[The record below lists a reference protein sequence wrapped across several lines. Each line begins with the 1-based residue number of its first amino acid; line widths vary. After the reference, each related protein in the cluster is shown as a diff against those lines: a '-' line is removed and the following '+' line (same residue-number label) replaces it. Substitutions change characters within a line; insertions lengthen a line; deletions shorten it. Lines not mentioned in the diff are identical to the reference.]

1 MKQASKLSTFFAL
14 YLAQAVPLSL
24 FSTLLPVL
32 MRQESFSLS
41 TIGLL
46 QLIKLPWILKFL
58 WAPLVDKKTS
68 SLKDFKKWIIGAELV
83 YAALILSIALLNLKL
98 NFSLIFVLILLSFVA
113 SATQDIATDALTALS
128 FDKRNRGRGNSMQSM
143 GSFAGT
149 LVGGG
154 LLMILFKQIGWT
166 SLLAGVAA
174 FLVLAA
180 GPILSYNDSDLT
192 FQKAKT
198 PSSLKD
204 LGSFFTQNGA
214 LRQVLFLLLVQM
226 GIIGILAMYKPFL
239 VDRGFKLPE
248 IGLMFGVFGPI
259 FGILSSFVCGYL
271 LRRMKRFHVKLLV
284 GILVLHVPI
293 LFLGLNETEPAKW
306 ALYGFVAFM
315 WTSYGFASVLVNTV
329 AMDFV
334 RPGKEGTDFTLQTVL
349 VHLSSMIVAVLSGK
363 VADLFDYSGL
373 AKLEFILAL
382 VALTTTSFWLKKSN
396 DVEEFDS

>member
-46 QLIKLPWILKFL
+46 QLIKLPWILKFF

-68 SLKDFKKWIIGAELV
+68 SLRDFKKWIIGAELV

-154 LLMILFKQIGWT
+154 LLMILFKHIGWT
-166 SLLAGVAA
+166 PLLAGVAV

-180 GPILSYNDSDLT
+180 WPILNYKDSDLT
-192 FQKAKT
+192 FQKVKT
-198 PSSLKD
+198 PISFKD
-204 LGSFFTQNGA
+204 LGSFFTQKGA
-214 LRQVLFLLLVQM
+214 LRQVVFLLLVQT

-248 IGLMFGVFGPI
+248 IGLMFGVFGPL
-259 FGILSSFVCGYL
+259 FGILSSFVGGYL
-271 LRRMKRFHVKLLV
+271 LRKMKRHHVKLMV
-284 GILVLHVPI
+284 GILIAHVPI
-293 LFLGLNETEPAKW
+293 FFLGLNETEPSKV
-306 ALYGFVAFM
+306 ALYAFVGFM

-334 RPGKEGTDFTLQTVL
+334 RAGKEGTDFTLQTVL

-363 VADLFDYSGL
+363 FADLHGYSGL
-373 AKLEFILAL
+373 AKLEFFLAL
-382 VALTTTSFWLKKSN
+382 IALATASFLFKKTN
-396 DVEEFDS
+396 DVEEIDS